1 MKTILQSEANECSL
15 ACLAMVASAH
25 GDNGDLGELR
35 RRFSVSLKGS
45 NLRQLIANAEELGFN
60 ARPVRVE
67 VNELSQLKMPCILHW
82 DMNHFVVLV
91 AANSRNVTI
100 LDPAIGKRRLTLEEF
115 SPHFTGIALELTPT
129 SDFKP
134 RSAPPRVALKSL
146 TGRVLGLRRSL
157 TQILMLACVLELFSL
172 AAPMV
177 NQLIVDDALAS
188 HDAEL
193 LSVLIL
199 GFGLLL
205 FIQTLVALARS
216 WMVMVLGQSL
226 SFQWTSNMFGHLLK
240 LPASFFERRHL
251 GDIVSRFGSVSSIQ
265 RTLTLSVVEALLDGL
280 MGLLALAMMLLYSTT
295 LTAVVVG
302 AVLAY
307 ACLRWL
313 AFRPFREAAAER
325 LIVAARENSH
335 FLESLRAIVPL
346 KLFGRERERHARWQ
360 NLLVDVQ
367 NRDIRTA
374 KLNIMFSAANTF
386 IFGIENLLVLWL
398 GAGMAMREDARS
410 AGVFTVGMLF
420 AFVSYKTQF
429 TSRVAAL
436 IDYGVEIKMLGLH
449 SERLAD
455 IALAEPEK
463 AERRRDLR
471 HLQADIELRGVSFR
485 YADGEPWVLK
495 DVNLHISAGENV
507 AIVGPSGGGKTT
519 LLKVLLGL
527 IQPVEG
533 EVLYGG
539 QPMQRIGVQN
549 YRRLVGT
556 VMQEDVLMAGSIAD
570 NVSFFDNQPNLARV
584 QACARLAQ
592 VHDDIEKMPMA
603 YETLVG
609 DMGSSLSGGQ
619 KQRVLLARA
628 LYKCPRVLAL
638 DEATSHLDVA
648 NERLVSQSLGRLKLT
663 RVVVAH
669 RPETIAGA
677 QRVVR
682 LSEGRVVDLHSVNS
696 RPTDLVA
703 LQGQ

>member
-1 MKTILQSEANECSL
+1 MKPVLQSEANECSL
-15 ACLAMVASAH
+15 ACLAMIASAH

-67 VNELSQLKMPCILHW
+67 VGELPQLKRPCILHW
-82 DMNHFVVLV
+82 DMNHFVVLTG
-91 AANSRNVTI
+91 ATGRNVTI
-100 LDPAIGKRRLTLEEF
+100 LDPAIGKRRLTLEEL

-134 RSAPPRVALKSL
+134 RAVPPRVALKSL

-157 TQILMLACVLELFSL
+157 MQILVLASVLELFSL
-172 AAPMV
+172 AAPLV

-188 HDAEL
+188 HDTDL
-193 LSVLIL
+193 LSVLVL

-216 WMVMVLGQSL
+216 WMVMALGQSL
-226 SFQWTSNMFGHLLK
+226 SFQWASNMFGHLLK
-240 LPASFFERRHL
+240 LPVSFFERRHL

-280 MGLLALAMMLLYSTT
+280 MGLLALAMMLLYSAT
-295 LTAVVVG
+295 LTSVVVG

-307 ACLRWL
+307 ALLRWL
-313 AFRPFREAAAER
+313 AFGPFREAAAER
-325 LIVAARENSH
+325 LIVSARENSH
-335 FLESLRAIVPL
+335 FLETLRAIVPL

-360 NLLVDVQ
+360 NLLVEVQ
-367 NRDIRTA
+367 NRDVRTA
-374 KLNIMFSAANTF
+374 KLSIMFSAANTF
-386 IFGIENLLVLWL
+386 IFGVENLLVLWL
-398 GAGMAMREDARS
+398 GASLAMREDARS

-429 TSRVAAL
+429 TGRVAAL
-436 IDYGVEIKMLGLH
+436 IDYVAEIRMLGLH

-455 IALAEPEK
+455 IALAEPE
-463 AERRRDLR
+463 ERHRERDLGS
-471 HLQADIELRGVSFR
+471 LDGVIELRKVSFR
-485 YADGEPWVLK
+485 YGDAEPWILK
-495 DVNLHISAGENV
+495 EVDLRIESGENV
-507 AIVGPSGGGKTT
+507 AIVGASGCGKST
-519 LLKVLLGL
+519 LLKLILGL
-527 IQPVEG
+527 LVPVEG

-539 QPMQRIGVQN
+539 QSVRTLGVRN
-549 YRRLVGT
+549 YRKLIGT
-556 VMQEDVLMAGSIAD
+556 VMQEDALLAGSIAE
-570 NVSFFDNQPNLARV
+570 NIAFFDARPNLPRV
-584 QACARLAQ
+584 HACAKLAAI
-592 VHDDIEKMPMA
+592 HDDVEQMPMA

-628 LYKCPRVLAL
+628 LYKAPKVLAL
-638 DEATSHLDVA
+638 DEATSHLDVS
-648 NERLVSQSLGRLKLT
+648 NERAVSTALARLRLT
-663 RVVVAH
+663 RIVVAH

-677 QRVVR
+677 RRVVKVAD
-682 LSEGRVVDLHSVNS
+682 GRVMDLQSVAADRGELC
-696 RPTDLVA
+696 RPL
-703 LQGQ
+703 